1 MADKGEKDKKI
12 IIDEDWKQ
20 QAHKESAEGVS
31 EQEKQDRKKTKKQRL
46 EPGTFPKGDFLTLVS
61 MIVTQTLF
69 ALGLIKMEGESD
81 EGGAVNLELA
91 RFNIE
96 MLDSLVEKTKGNL
109 TNDEKLMLENSLN
122 ELRMAYV
129 KIAGI

>member
-1 MADKGEKDKKI
+1 MADKEEKEQKI

-20 QAHKESAEGVS
+20 QAQKEKAKLS
-31 EQEKQDRKKTKKQRL
+31 EQEKGNDKKPKKQKPA
-46 EPGTFPKGDFLTLVS
+46 PGALPKGDFMTLVS

-69 ALGLIKMEGESD
+69 ALGLIQMEGEQPST
-81 EGGAVNLELA
+81 NLELA

-96 MLDSLVEKTKGNL
+96 MLDALTEKTKGNL
-109 TNDEKLMLENSLN
+109 TDEEKQMLDTSLN

>member
-1 MADKGEKDKKI
+1 MADKEEKDKKI

-20 QAHKESAEGVS
+20 QAHKEKEKLS
-31 EQEKQDRKKTKKQRL
+31 EQEKQDQKKTKKQRL

>member
-1 MADKGEKDKKI
+1 MADKEEKDKKI

-20 QAHKESAEGVS
+20 QAHKEKEKLS
-31 EQEKQDRKKTKKQRL
+31 EQEKQDQKKTKKQRL
-46 EPGTFPKGDFLTLVS
+46 EPGTFPKGDFSTLVS

-81 EGGAVNLELA
+81 EGGAINLELA

-129 KIAGI
+129 KISGI

>member
-1 MADKGEKDKKI
+1 MADKEEKDKKI

-20 QAHKESAEGVS
+20 QAQKEKEKLS
-31 EQEKQDRKKTKKQRL
+31 EQEKQDQKKTKKQRL

-81 EGGAVNLELA
+81 ESGAINLELA

-109 TNDEKLMLENSLN
+109 SDDEKKMLESSLN

>member
-1 MADKGEKDKKI
+1 MADKEEKDKKI

-20 QAHKESAEGVS
+20 QAHKEKEKLS
-31 EQEKQDRKKTKKQRL
+31 EQEKQDQKKTKKQRL
-46 EPGTFPKGDFLTLVS
+46 EPGTFPKGDFSTLVS
-61 MIVTQTLF
+61 MTVTQTLF

-81 EGGAVNLELA
+81 EGGAINLELA

-109 TNDEKLMLENSLN
+109 TNDEKLMLETSLN

>member
-1 MADKGEKDKKI
+1 MADKEEKDKKI

-20 QAHKESAEGVS
+20 QAHKEKEKLS
-31 EQEKQDRKKTKKQRL
+31 EQEKQDQKKTKKQRL

-81 EGGAVNLELA
+81 EGGAINLELA

-109 TNDEKLMLENSLN
+109 SDDEKKMLESSLN

>member
-1 MADKGEKDKKI
+1 MAEEEKKEPKI

-20 QAHKESAEGVS
+20 QAHKEKAKLS
-31 EQEKQDRKKTKKQRL
+31 EQEKIEQKKTKKQKL
-46 EPGTFPKGDFLTLVS
+46 EPGALPKGEFLTLVS
-61 MIVTQTLF
+61 MLVTQTLF
-69 ALGLIKMEGESD
+69 ALGLIKMEGESA
-81 EGGAVNLELA
+81 EGGTVNLELA

-96 MLDSLVEKTKGNL
+96 MLDCLAEKTKGNL
-109 TNDEKLMLENSLN
+109 SDEEKQMLDSSLN

>member
-1 MADKGEKDKKI
+1 MADKEEKDKKI

-20 QAHKESAEGVS
+20 QAHKEKEKLS
-31 EQEKQDRKKTKKQRL
+31 EQEKQDQKKTKKQRL

-109 TNDEKLMLENSLN
+109 SDDEKKMLENSLN

>member
-1 MADKGEKDKKI
+1 MADKEEKDKKI

-20 QAHKESAEGVS
+20 QAHKEKEKLS
-31 EQEKQDRKKTKKQRL
+31 EQEKQDQKKTKKQRL
-46 EPGTFPKGDFLTLVS
+46 EPGTFPKGDFSTLVS

-81 EGGAVNLELA
+81 EGGAINLELA

-109 TNDEKLMLENSLN
+109 SDDEKKMLETSLN

>member
-1 MADKGEKDKKI
+1 MADKEEKDKKI

-20 QAHKESAEGVS
+20 QAHKEKEKLS
-31 EQEKQDRKKTKKQRL
+31 EQEKQDQKKTKKQRL
-46 EPGTFPKGDFLTLVS
+46 EPGTFPKGDFSTLVS

-81 EGGAVNLELA
+81 EGGAINLELA

-109 TNDEKLMLENSLN
+109 ANDEKLMLENSLN

-129 KIAGI
+129 KISGI